1 MLSRD
6 GRRAISVV
14 FHAYSLPYLLVRPL
28 SSFFFVAR
36 ADHLVDQVLTHDARL
51 LYHLHRL

>member
-1 MLSRD
+1 MLSRE

-14 FHAYSLPYLLVRPL
+14 FNAYGLTYLLVRPL

-51 LYHLHRL
+51 LYYLHWL